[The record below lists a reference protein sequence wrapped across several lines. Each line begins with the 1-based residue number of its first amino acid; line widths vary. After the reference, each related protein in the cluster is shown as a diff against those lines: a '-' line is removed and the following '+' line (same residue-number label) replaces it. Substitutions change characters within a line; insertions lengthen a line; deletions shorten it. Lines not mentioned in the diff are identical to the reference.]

1 MKNIYISA
9 IFAAEI
15 LSIEDQYIK
24 EECYYIIGPDIIN
37 MYTLHEF
44 IQRNKEKYSNINPR
58 ILDRLVLYRQLDSD
72 IYALGSRIKEKET
85 MYNIDQLYL
94 F

>member
-1 MKNIYISA
+1 MKSVYISP

-24 EECYYIIGPDIIN
+24 EECYYVIGPDIIN
-37 MYTLHEF
+37 MYTLHDF

-58 ILDRLVLYRQLDSD
+58 ILDKLIPYRQLDSD
-72 IYALGSRIKEKET
+72 IYALVSCIKEKEPVC
-85 MYNIDQLYL
+85 NIDQLSL